1 MALCLRK
8 DTISTIMSF
17 LRDFNSVLKQNQNA
31 ITTNPQLPQLG
42 FLLLHDATDN
52 SQLPQLFD
60 YFKRITIEIPFLNP
74 KKTLKQ
80 VQGDDLYYCLEERAK
95 PHFTVMLNSFQHLF
109 PLKTKTSILTNPPS
123 VSFVHPPR
131 TLW

>member
-1 MALCLRK
+1 
-8 DTISTIMSF
+8 MSS

-52 SQLPQLFD
+52 SQLPQLFY
-60 YFKRITIEIPFLNP
+60 YFKRITIEIPFLNL

-80 VQGDDLYYCLEERAK
+80 VQGDRPSITFSK
-95 PHFTVMLNSFQHLF
+95 NPQNQHSTVMLREEFSAG
-109 PLKTKTSILTNPPS
+109 K
-123 VSFVHPPR
+123 PR
-131 TLW
+131 RFDDI